1 MGLDV
6 NLYAEGVVTDEEL
19 AAATMFFEDRD
30 VRGRPVRSSYWPN
43 RIEID
48 MDGTRYYGP
57 HYERGPWPEIAT
69 TILVT
74 VAAFPQCTVHYG
86 SDDEDEPPSVDQDA
100 LDEIWAHWLGPHW
113 NDYRR
118 GSRAGMQN
126 AYVGMLVLMAE
137 RKVTVAREESGRY
150 VDIDWRADYEV
161 SGLLYL
167 DRTPGVRMTTDDAV
181 AVRDQLNALFQ
192 PTSLEID
199 A

>member
-1 MGLDV
+1 M
-6 NLYAEGVVTDEEL
+6 
-19 AAATMFFEDRD
+19 
-30 VRGRPVRSSYWPN
+30 
-43 RIEID
+43 
-48 MDGTRYYGP
+48 
-57 HYERGPWPEIAT
+57 
-69 TILVT
+69 
-74 VAAFPQCTVHYG
+74 
-86 SDDEDEPPSVDQDA
+86 
-100 LDEIWAHWLGPHW
+100 
-113 NDYRR
+113 
-118 GSRAGMQN
+118 
-126 AYVGMLVLMAE
+126 GMLVLMAE